1 MAGDYIKWSH
11 GLERKPKTIA
21 IAVSLKVQPILA
33 AGLCMVFWVWCDTQ
47 ATIDM
52 ADGEDLH
59 LPVPGT
65 AAAIRTM
72 IDGRNVTDR
81 KGFSAVLE
89 SVGWLEVR
97 DGLIVVPGFFRQNGQ
112 TAKTRAEN
120 RDRQRRKRDRERAAH
135 VTGLSRGRHSDSH
148 ENVTEPGAQRR
159 EEKRR
164 EEKTLS
170 LTPDPEP
177 VAQPTER
184 ASEKP
189 TAAARF
195 LADRTERT
203 GQAPPGFNAF
213 VAEYPQGR
221 ALDRGGLLALWT
233 AQGLESESASIL
245 GGLRAWKASEAF
257 RDGFAPK
264 ARKFLEERHW
274 ESKPPEPKPVAA
286 PRFGGGAF

>member
-1 MAGDYIKWSH
+1 MAGEVPTFVRAHEAISELS
-11 GLERKPKTIA
+11 GLSMAERT
-21 IAVSLKVQPILA
+21 VLLA
-33 AGLCMVFWVWCDTQ
+33 AVRWVNFRTGQLWPSVKEW
-47 ATIDM
+47 AK
-52 ADGEDLH
+52 
-59 LPVPGT
+59 
-65 AAAIRTM
+65 AAGI
-72 IDGRNVTDR
+72 TDR
-81 KGFSAVLE
+81 GLHGIIRKLGERGVLHTVTPSKG
-89 SVGWLEVR
+89 GR
-97 DGLIVVPGFFRQNGQ
+97 GQ
-112 TAKTRAEN
+112 TSIYRIPALAVDANPERGAGVSATETPNASAETPN
-120 RDRQRRKRDRERAAH
+120 HEGGKPARNPERESRNPERHDGNPERGARNPEQL
-135 VTGLSRGRHSDSH
+135 VRTNSPKELSK
-148 ENVTEPGAQRR
+148 EPSR
-159 EEKRR
+159 E
-164 EEKTLS
+164 LS
-170 LTPDPEP
+170 L
-177 VAQPTER
+177 AR

-213 VAEYPQGR
+213 LAEYPQGR

-286 PRFGGGAF
+286 PRYGGGAF